1 MRSAIICIGFTLPI
15 RTRGL
20 ILAFGAGLLRCSQ
33 TVAAKSNCSTR
44 YYSQCPARRS
54 SIMAMRSAWVTIITW
69 AIATDAAPR
78 CNGAPTAT
86 PDSQEQTRSSFIC
99 RSRSIRNIITK
110 PSTLRTSRK
119 ISPRCCGGYA
129 ESLQCGKISR
139 RSRAALSNFSTR
151 TTRKFW
157 RSFAVGKT
165 RP

>member
-1 MRSAIICIGFTLPI
+1 MRSAITCIGFTLPI

-20 ILAFGAGLLRCSQ
+20 ILEFAAGLLRCSQ
-33 TVAAKSNCSTR
+33 TVAAKSNYSTR
-44 YYSQCPARRS
+44 SYSQCPARRS

-78 CNGAPTAT
+78 CNGAPTAM
-86 PDSQEQTRSSFIC
+86 PDSQERTRSSFIC

-119 ISPRCCGGYA
+119 ISLRCCGGYA
-129 ESLQCGKISR
+129 GSLPCGKISR
-139 RSRAALSNFSTR
+139 HFRAALSNFSTPTMQR
-151 TTRKFW
+151 FW
-157 RSFAVGKT
+157 RFFAGGKK